1 MIDPDGTNRA
11 STEFAVEALAKT
23 PAAIVNLRKMI
34 ENNDYIDEAIERIAL
49 VLSDE
54 ILNYRN
60 YKEGGQFNERFRKRR
75 K

>member
-1 MIDPDGTNRA
+1 MIGPDFENR
-11 STEFAVEALAKT
+11 EAVIMPTTIES
-23 PAAIVNLRKMI
+23 LRKMV
-34 ENNDYIDEAIERIAL
+34 ENKDYIDAAVERIAL

-60 YKEGGQFNERFRKRR
+60 NVEGGQYNERFRKRR

>member
-1 MIDPDGTNRA
+1 MIDPDCENRDTA
-11 STEFAVEALAKT
+11 IALAT
-23 PAAIVNLRKMI
+23 VTASATIENLRKMV
-34 ENNDYIDEAIERIAL
+34 ENKDYIDAAVERIAL

-60 YKEGGQFNERFRKRR
+60 YKEGGRYNERFRKRR

>member
-1 MIDPDGTNRA
+1 MDPNYEKRDSAT
-11 STEFAVEALAKT
+11 
-23 PAAIVNLRKMI
+23 IVKLRKMV
-34 ENNDYIDEAIERIAL
+34 ENEDYIDSAIERIAL

-60 YKEGGQFNERFRKRR
+60 HKEGGQCNERFRKRR

>member
-1 MIDPDGTNRA
+1 MTYSDYKNH
-11 STEFAVEALAKT
+11 S
-23 PAAIVNLRKMI
+23 AATIENLREMVDNK
-34 ENNDYIDEAIERIAL
+34 DYIDAAIERIAL

-60 YKEGGQFNERFRKRR
+60 YKEGGQYNERIRKRR

>member
-1 MIDPDGTNRA
+1 MHPDYKYRNAAFFQNTT
-11 STEFAVEALAKT
+11 SIEF
-23 PAAIVNLRKMI
+23 LRKMVD
-34 ENNDYIDEAIERIAL
+34 NKDYINAAIERIAL

-60 YKEGGQFNERFRKRR
+60 YKEGEQNNERFRKRR